1 MLLTFI
7 LFYAMLCTMR
17 TICISVDD
25 EILDRVDATA
35 RSLMGSRSYAARRL
49 LASALSLPG
58 GDLHA
63 APGRPGRP
71 TRSAGRAAGGDEI
84 SDAAAPSARA
94 VAGADPYTAPSALG
108 GSSAPGALSFSDT
121 ETTMRFQ
128 EDHNARQR
136 AARQREAAARDEA
149 LRRADAMSAAARRE
163 GTREADAI
171 EERQRATM
179 ATEVGE

>member
-17 TICISVDD
+17 TICITLDD

-63 APGRPGRP
+63 APGSTGRP
-71 TRSAGRAAGGDEI
+71 RRSAGRAAGGDI
-84 SDAAAPSARA
+84 YSDAAAPSARA
-94 VAGADPYTAPSALG
+94 VAGADSSSAPSAPG
-108 GSSAPGALSFSDT
+108 GSSAPGALSFST

-128 EDHNARQR
+128 TDHDARQR
-136 AARQREAAARDEA
+136 ATRKREATARDEA
-149 LRRADAMSAAARRE
+149 LAMADAMTEAARRD
-163 GTREADAI
+163 GTREAAEI
-171 EERQRATM
+171 EERHRA
-179 ATEVGE
+179 ALERGGDR